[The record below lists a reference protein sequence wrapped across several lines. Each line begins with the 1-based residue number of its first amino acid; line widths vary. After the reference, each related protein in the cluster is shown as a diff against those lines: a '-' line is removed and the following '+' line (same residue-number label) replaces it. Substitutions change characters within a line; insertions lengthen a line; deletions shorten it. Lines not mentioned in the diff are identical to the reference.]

1 MSSRRDFHYK
11 QKVTEAELDAAFN
24 ALEVADRALATD
36 WGFTGVITGTAVTQ
50 RGAGANVSVDV
61 AAGITYDQ
69 LGQRIQV
76 PSTQN
81 VSVINDSAGVPTAVA
96 GGGNEKIVSVFVEF
110 DRALSDPRTDG
121 NGATVYFVRDES
133 YKFYVKQ
140 GAEALAGAAVPP
152 ALEASK
158 ILLVDIT
165 RTFGQTQILN
175 GNLSTS
181 RREDAIVTSFG
192 NFSLRRGRIK
202 DAFTDVLTY
211 LNQHVIG
218 AATQHGTDDITNGG
232 VSGTWADG
240 TALSGATLDL
250 VLNDLV
256 SDLGGTGGANRI
268 GYSATGTWADA
279 TGIGAARV
287 KTAID
292 EIVTD
297 LAATTGDVK
306 IGSPLRSGTNLSL
319 SAGSIGSQLGELR
332 TYIDGLG
339 PKAGANG
346 LASLNGSTKI
356 PIAQVLNG
364 IRQVASVHMTAG
376 DFTTTSGT
384 LVDVTGVTLSLTGCE
399 VGDKIVILYQG
410 TAFGAGG
417 AACETQVRIVDGSN
431 VDPTA
436 LKRARTSGTFS
447 SEVQHA
453 HYVHTVGNAG
463 TITVK
468 LMALTTNVAQTAT
481 VQDESVVLTAV
492 VLRP

>member
-1 MSSRRDFHYK
+1 MSGRRDYFYK
-11 QKVTEAELDAAFN
+11 QKVTEAELDAGFN

-36 WGFTGVITGTAVTQ
+36 WGFTGVITGTTVVQ
-50 RGAGANVSVDV
+50 RAAGANISVDV

-81 VSVINDSAGVPTAVA
+81 VSVANDSAGVTTSVS

-133 YKFYVKQ
+133 YKFHIKQ
-140 GAEALAGAAVPP
+140 GAEAAAGAAVAP

-158 ILLVDIT
+158 ILLADIT

-175 GNLSTS
+175 ANISTS

-192 NFSLRRGRIK
+192 NYSIRRGRIK
-202 DAFTDVLTY
+202 DAFTDVITF

-232 VSGTWADG
+232 VSGTWADA
-240 TALSGATLDL
+240 TTLAGATLDL

-256 SDLGGTGGANRI
+256 ADLGGTGGSGKI
-268 GYSATGTWADA
+268 GHAHTGNWADA
-279 TGIGAARV
+279 TSIAGATV
-287 KTAID
+287 KAAIQ

-297 LAATTGDVK
+297 LGATTGDVK
-306 IGSPLRSGTNLSL
+306 VGSPLRSGTNLSL
-319 SAGSIGSQLGELR
+319 AAGSVGSQLGELR
-332 TYIDGLG
+332 TYVDGLG

-346 LASLNGSTKI
+346 LASLGATTKV
-356 PIAQVLNG
+356 PIAQILNG
-364 IRQVASVHMTAG
+364 IRSVNTVNLTAA
-376 DFTTTSGT
+376 DFSTTST
-384 LVDVTGVTLSLTGCE
+384 SLVDVTAITLSLTGCE
-399 VGDKIVILYQG
+399 VGDKIVIIWQG
-410 TAFGAGG
+410 IVYGSGGSAG
-417 AACETQVRIVDGSN
+417 ETQVRIVDGSN
-431 VDPTA
+431 VDPTQ
-436 LKRARTSGTFS
+436 LKRNSVATSGDFQPGTS
-447 SEVQHA
+447 
-453 HYVHTVGNAG
+453 HYVHTVANAG

-468 LMALTTNVAQTAT
+468 AMAKTSNGANAAT
-481 VQDESVVLTAV
+481 VVNNSAVLTAIV
-492 VLRP
+492 IRP